1 MKKNF
6 LLGYFFGLFLFFL
19 TSEQNLN
26 LAKTEK
32 IDLRL
37 LETRQV
43 VIFDQETKIFITAYK
58 LAERSVDEYLT
69 TGNIGSN

>member
-1 MKKNF
+1 MSSKKSK
-6 LLGYFFGLFLFFL
+6 YRISEMIFG
-19 TSEQNLN
+19 
-26 LAKTEK
+26 KVK
-32 IDLRL
+32 K
-37 LETRQV
+37 ETRQV